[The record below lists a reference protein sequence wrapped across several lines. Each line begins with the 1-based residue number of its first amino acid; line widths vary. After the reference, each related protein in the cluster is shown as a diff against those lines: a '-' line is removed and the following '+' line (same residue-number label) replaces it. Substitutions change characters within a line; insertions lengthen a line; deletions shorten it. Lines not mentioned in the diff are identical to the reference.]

1 MPLNRLTY
9 KYRQSVKDVVDATL
23 SAYPKAKISRV
34 INKTIRFKSSYVE
47 FEFYSKVDLIRY
59 FMQCDKVPV
68 GLINTLSDRLMKNIE
83 MLYYLNSP
91 SKKMLKDMG
100 IYEGDIDYIV
110 SIIGNN
116 FSSITDLQELLRTNS
131 SRLDKHISVVSRYIV
146 SRLVS

>member
-1 MPLNRLTY
+1 MYISGKVADRIRL
-9 KYRQSVKDVVDATL
+9 V
-23 SAYPKAKISRV
+23 AKMRNV
-34 INKTIRFKSSYVE
+34 TV
-47 FEFYSKVDLIRY
+47 
-59 FMQCDKVPV
+59 
-68 GLINTLSDRLMKNIE
+68 
-83 MLYYLNSP
+83 
-91 SKKMLKDMG
+91 KKMLKDMG

>member
-1 MPLNRLTY
+1 
-9 KYRQSVKDVVDATL
+9 
-23 SAYPKAKISRV
+23 
-34 INKTIRFKSSYVE
+34 
-47 FEFYSKVDLIRY
+47 
-59 FMQCDKVPV
+59 
-68 GLINTLSDRLMKNIE
+68 
-83 MLYYLNSP
+83 
-91 SKKMLKDMG
+91 MG